1 MTTRSMN
8 SSGKSRRHRHRSYQ
22 RKVAGSLSLVFVTPF
37 VLFVILAFSV
47 QAIEYESIAR
57 PGLGEV
63 SGMDQY
69 AKLREVSSTSA
80 LAGRPYS
87 R

>member
-1 MTTRSMN
+1 MTAMSMN
-8 SSGKSRRHRHRSYQ
+8 SSGKRRRHRHRSYQ
-22 RKVAGSLSLVFVTPF
+22 RKVAGSLSLVFITPF
-37 VLFVILAFSV
+37 VLFVILALSV

-57 PGLGEV
+57 PELSEV

-69 AKLREVSSTSA
+69 ATLREVISTSV